1 MGTRPDDGGDHVDEI
16 VAQWRRERPDLD
28 SSPLAT
34 FGRIFR
40 IGTLADAALSRGME
54 QHALQ
59 PGWFDILAAL
69 RRAGEPFELNPT
81 ELMRSTLLSSGGMTK
96 RLDRLAE
103 AGLVRR
109 RPDPGD
115 RRGTLVGLTR
125 KGRTAVDAAL
135 VSHLANEDGLLA
147 PLGSAD
153 RRTLDRLLRKLLIG
167 LEGGIRKGEAR

>member
-1 MGTRPDDGGDHVDEI
+1 MTRPSIQGDHVDDI
-16 VAQWRRERPDLD
+16 VGQWGRERPDLD
-28 SSPLAT
+28 TAPLAT

-40 IGTLADAALSRGME
+40 IGALADAALSGGME
-54 QHALQ
+54 PHALR

-69 RRAGEPFELNPT
+69 RRAGEPFELSPT

-103 AGLVRR
+103 ARLVRR
-109 RPDPGD
+109 RADPND

-125 KGRTAVDAAL
+125 KGKAAVDAAL
-135 VSHLANEDGLLA
+135 ASHVANEERLLG
-147 PLGSAD
+147 PLSAAD

-167 LEGGIRKGEAR
+167 LEEGVAR